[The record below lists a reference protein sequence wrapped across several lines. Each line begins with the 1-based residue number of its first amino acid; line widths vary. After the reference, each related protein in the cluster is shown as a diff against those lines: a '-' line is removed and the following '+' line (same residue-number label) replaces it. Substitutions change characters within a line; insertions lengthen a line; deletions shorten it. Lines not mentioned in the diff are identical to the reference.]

1 MNLIPNWLRRSA
13 HAGGSGGL
21 EKTKLTFGFIPL
33 TDCAPL
39 VVAKERGYFGKAGLE
54 VELSKE
60 TSWANVRD
68 KVGIGILDGA
78 HMLAPM
84 PLAASLGLGPSE
96 KPTVTALSL
105 DLNGNA
111 ITVSQALYERMR
123 ELDPGALTHR
133 PHSAQS
139 LARVIAERKA
149 RGGKPLTFAVVYPLS
164 THAYELRYWL
174 GAAGIDPDH
183 DLNLVVVPP
192 PQMVTQLRAGNVDGF
207 CVGEPW
213 NSVAVAEGLGRVL
226 ITNHELWN
234 NNPEKVFG
242 VNLEWAEQ
250 YPNTHRAVLTALLE
264 AARWTDAH
272 ENRPTVAE
280 LIAQARYINAP
291 VETVRQSMTGTFRY
305 ALDEP
310 PVALP
315 DFNVFFRFAATF
327 PWRSHAVWF
336 LTQMLRWGQ
345 IDRAIDIG
353 AAADACYRPD
363 LYRDAAKRLGLAVPH
378 QDHKPEGMHARGWM
392 LTEASSP
399 IAMGPDRFFDGR
411 RFDPTD
417 PIDYLAG
424 FDVHH
429 LAVSVADLAAANPDP
444 APRTAPAAI
453 EIDTR
458 P

>member
-1 MNLIPNWLRRSA
+1 MSIIPNWLRRGA
-13 HAGGSGGL
+13 HAGGSDGL
-21 EKTKLTFGFIPL
+21 EKTRLTLGFIPL

-39 VVAKERGYFGKAGLE
+39 VVAKERGYFDRVGLD

-68 KVGIGILDGA
+68 KVSIGILDGA

-84 PLAASLGLGPSE
+84 PLAASLGLGPNG

-111 ITVSQALYERMR
+111 ITVSQPLYERMR
-123 ELDPGALTHR
+123 ELDAGALTHR
-133 PHSAQS
+133 PYSAKA
-139 LARVIAERKA
+139 LAKVIAERKA
-149 RGGKPLTFAVVYPLS
+149 GGGKPLTFAVVYPLS

-174 GAAGIDPDH
+174 GAAGIDPDR
-183 DLNLVVVPP
+183 DLNIVVVPP
-192 PQMVTQLRAGNVDGF
+192 PQMVAQLRAGNIDGF

-213 NSVAVAEGLGRVL
+213 NSVAVAEGLGRVV

-264 AARWTDAH
+264 AARWTDAP
-272 ENRPTVAE
+272 ENRPAVAE
-280 LIAQARYINAP
+280 LISQARYVNAP
-291 VETVRQSMTGTFRY
+291 VEIVRQSMTGTFRY

-310 PVALP
+310 PAAMP
-315 DFNVFFRFAATF
+315 DFNVFFRFGATF

-345 IDRAIDIG
+345 IDKALDLRAT
-353 AAADACYRPD
+353 ADACYRPD
-363 LYRDAAKRLGLAVPH
+363 LYRDAADGLGLAVPNA
-378 QDHKPEGMHARGWM
+378 DHKPEGAHARGWM
-392 LTEASSP
+392 LEDATSP

-411 RFDPTD
+411 RFDPAD
-417 PIDYLAG
+417 PLGYLAG
-424 FDVHH
+424 FDVHR
-429 LAVSVADLAAANPDP
+429 LAVGLEALAAVNASHP
-444 APRTAPAAI
+444 ATSPAATT
-453 EIDTR
+453 E
-458 P
+458 